1 MFPIPRLPILI
12 RLSEVDNLDF
22 KSERGVGRDDTTGA
36 LGSVGVIRGAGED
49 GLLSLLKLADA
60 LIPASDDLADTDDKL
75 EGLTAGDAGVKDGTV
90 LEFTGVVDLDL
101 GVCWNDGPLTFI
113 ELLDCE

>member
-60 LIPASDDLADTDDKL
+60 LIPASDDLAGSDDEL
-75 EGLTAGDAGVKDGTV
+75 EGLTAGDAGVEDGTV
-90 LEFTGVVDLDL
+90 GELAGVMDLDL
-101 GVCWNDGPLTFI
+101 GAGGNGGTGTFV
-113 ELLDCE
+113 ELLDSE